1 MRTTDH
7 AASLLRRLFSAAAI
21 LLLFAVAVPMAAPGI
36 ANAGNAKA
44 NTGPEANAGAIAD
57 ANAYRLMPG
66 DRITVTVF
74 GDEQLSGT
82 FSIDMSGAINMPV
95 AGRIE
100 LANKTL
106 EQSRKTIMEMLGQQ
120 ILKNPVVNV
129 RVDEYRPIYVYG
141 HVKDPGVYPFRTG
154 MTAVGA
160 MVVAGGTP
168 TLATNALMA
177 ASELNT
183 AEERVRVLQ
192 ARILKLSIRVA
203 GLEAQRDG
211 RETVDA
217 TDLPA
222 SVRDADLVDAFLE
235 AERKRLTI
243 EIASSRAEI
252 EMLENQRPHFEK
264 EQAYLDDEI
273 AAQTKLLDLNTERL
287 DQMRK
292 LEDRGFS
299 RGGAVM
305 ELAQQQA
312 IIESSV
318 SRLKSAKSRSELE
331 RAAVE
336 LKAVEKLNLF
346 KERVLLALDKT
357 SEELK
362 ASNIQL
368 LYAKQALEMRRQA
381 AGIEAGPAPLSKYV
395 IYRTINGKQEA
406 IETNGSASV
415 EPGDIIEV
423 KSPGPTRSGDAGGL
437 IGIDNQRIQKA
448 AVDTGEATPRFHEP
462 VSNEK
467 SDFPRMAAENQYRQP
482 ARPSSA
488 VTLAVTLAMA
498 LDPQP
503 TLDSTHARRMPA
515 AH

>member
-1 MRTTDH
+1 MRKTDSFARLLRQLFH
-7 AASLLRRLFSAAAI
+7 AAAVLIAFAITASISAS
-21 LLLFAVAVPMAAPGI
+21 
-36 ANAGNAKA
+36 
-44 NTGPEANAGAIAD
+44 AD
-57 ANAYRLMPG
+57 NSDAYKLMPG

-100 LANKTL
+100 LSTMTL
-106 EQSRKTIMEMLGQQ
+106 EQSRTKIMEMLGEQ

-141 HVKDPGVYPFRTG
+141 QVKDPGVYPFRTG

-168 TLATNALMA
+168 TLASNALMA

-192 ARILKLSIRVA
+192 ARIIKLSIREA

-211 RETVDA
+211 RETIEA

-222 SVRDADLVDAFLE
+222 SIRDADRIDLFLE

-252 EMLENQRPHFEK
+252 EMLENQQPHFEK

-273 AAQTKLLDLNTERL
+273 TAQTKLLDLNTERL
-287 DQMRK
+287 NQMRK

-312 IIESSV
+312 IIESAV
-318 SRLKSAKSRSELE
+318 SRLKSAKSRSQLE

-381 AGIEAGPAPLSKYV
+381 AGVQAGPAPLSKYV
-395 IYRTINGKQEA
+395 IFRTVDGEQKA
-406 IETNGSASV
+406 IETTGAAPV

-423 KSPGPTRSGDAGGL
+423 KSAGPTRSGDAGDQIETNGPPVK
-437 IGIDNQRIQKA
+437 KA
-448 AVDTGEATPRFHEP
+448 
-462 VSNEK
+462 
-467 SDFPRMAAENQYRQP
+467 
-482 ARPSSA
+482 
-488 VTLAVTLAMA
+488 
-498 LDPQP
+498 
-503 TLDSTHARRMPA
+503 TLDFGTTAPAANDADPGPSAKQASAMTLSPSHNPTHARHTMA
-515 AH
+515 AY

>member
-1 MRTTDH
+1 MRKTDH
-7 AASLLRRLFSAAAI
+7 APGLLRRLVHAAAA
-21 LLLFAVAVPMAAPGI
+21 LLAFAVAVPVTASISASAEN
-36 ANAGNAKA
+36 ANESSKAGDSA
-44 NTGPEANAGAIAD
+44 N
-57 ANAYRLMPG
+57 ANAYKLMPG

-100 LANKTL
+100 LSTKTL
-106 EQSRKTIMEMLGQQ
+106 EQSRATIMEMLGQQ

-129 RVDEYRPIYVYG
+129 HVDEYRPIYVYG
-141 HVKDPGVYPFRTG
+141 HVKDPGVYPYRTG

-168 TLATNALMA
+168 TLATSALMA

-312 IIESSV
+312 IIESAV
-318 SRLKSAKSRSELE
+318 SRLKSAKSRSQLE

-368 LYAKQALEMRRQA
+368 RYATQALEMRRQA
-381 AGIEAGPAPLSKYV
+381 AGIDAGPAPLSRYV
-395 IYRTINGKQEA
+395 IYRTVEGKQEA
-406 IETNGSASV
+406 IETNGSAPV

-423 KSPGPTRSGDAGGL
+423 KSAGPTRSGDAGDL
-437 IGIDNQRIQKA
+437 IGIDNSRIRKA
-448 AVDTGEATPRFHEP
+448 ALDIGAPHFGGPDNGALENRLLARATTGQRNSLQA
-462 VSNEK
+462 SQA
-467 SDFPRMAAENQYRQP
+467 SALSAQP
-482 ARPSSA
+482 SPE
-488 VTLAVTLAMA
+488 
-498 LDPQP
+498 
-503 TLDSTHARRMPA
+503 STHARRKPA